1 MPDRQRRPIAL
12 LVNPVA
18 GGKPASGPPLGDP
31 DELTPEAL
39 RDRFARAGLEV
50 HLHALAEEDDAA
62 ALAVAAAE
70 GGADVVVGGGDGTV
84 GAVAGAL
91 TRRSATLGILAMG
104 SFNNIARGIG
114 LPDTI
119 DDAVEVI
126 VRGSVAE
133 IDAGAATRG
142 QDAGERLFFE
152 GAGVGLDAVYFGAA
166 QVTTR
171 RGLWRGL
178 RAAWRALR
186 WKRRRMVVEL
196 DGHPSVTSALVV
208 TVSNGAYYG
217 FGFTVAADADPTDG
231 AFEVSI
237 FTKMSS
243 LELIRHFLAVSRGR
257 RLYEPRI
264 VRQRASRV
272 SIRGL
277 RRSLPAHADGQ
288 LIGPTPVEFVVLPG
302 ALRVFR

>member
-1 MPDRQRRPIAL
+1 MPDARRPIAL

-31 DELTPEAL
+31 EELTPTVL
-39 RDRFARAGLEV
+39 RDRLAAAGLEV
-50 HLHALAEEDDAA
+50 ELHELGPDDDAVALA
-62 ALAVAAAE
+62 LAAAE
-70 GGADVVVGGGDGTV
+70 RGADVVVGGGDGTV

-91 TRRSATLGILAMG
+91 TRSDTTLGILAMG

-119 DDAVEVI
+119 DEAVEVI
-126 VRGSVAE
+126 VRGGVAE

-142 QDAGERLFFE
+142 NDAEERLFFE

-166 QVTTR
+166 QVATR
-171 RGLWRGL
+171 RGLRRGI
-178 RAAWRALR
+178 RAMWRALR

-196 DGHPSVTSALVV
+196 DGHSSVTSALVV

-237 FTKMSS
+237 YRKMSKFD
-243 LELIRHFLAVSRGR
+243 LIRHFLAVSRGR
-257 RLYEPRI
+257 EQYEPRI

-272 SIRGL
+272 GIRGL

-288 LIGPTPVEFVVLPG
+288 LIGTTPVEFVVLPG